1 MRWEYE
7 QVNDQQPRDEAAVAA
22 FVERFAA
29 DLIEAG
35 MARMPARI
43 FACLMAS
50 EEGVLSAA
58 EIGRRLQVSP
68 AAVSGGVRYLA
79 TVHMVSREREPG
91 SRRERYRLHTDVW
104 YSVLA
109 QRDSTVNRWSS
120 SLRFGADVVGPGTPA
135 GERLADSADFMM
147 FLQEELDNLLE
158 RWHARRAAAG
168 ARTGSG
174 GSTGTGA
181 PAGTGTGGTSTAP
194 PPA

>member
-1 MRWEYE
+1 MGWEYE

-79 TVHMVSREREPG
+79 NVHMVSREREPG
-91 SRRERYRLHTDVW
+91 SRRERYRLHQQVW
-104 YSVLA
+104 FAALVH
-109 QRDSTVNRWSS
+109 REPIIERWSAS
-120 SLRFGADVVGPGTPA
+120 MRAGVEVVGPGTPA
-135 GERLADSADFMM
+135 AERLAETADFMF
-147 FLQEELDNLLE
+147 FLQEELSGMLDRWRE
-158 RWHARRAAAG
+158 RKR
-168 ARTGSG
+168 
-174 GSTGTGA
+174 TGTGA
-181 PAGTGTGGTSTAP
+181 GTGTD
-194 PPA
+194 

>member
-79 TVHMVSREREPG
+79 NVHMVSREREPG
-91 SRRERYRLHTDVW
+91 SRRERYRLHQDVW
-104 YSVLA
+104 FAALLH
-109 QRDSTVNRWSS
+109 RDPIIARWTASM
-120 SLRFGADVVGPGTPA
+120 RAGAAVVGTGTQA
-135 GERLADSADFMM
+135 AERLAETADFMVY
-147 FLQEELDNLLE
+147 LQEELGGMLE
-158 RWHARRAAAG
+158 RWRARQAVAGGTGTHAG
-168 ARTGSG
+168 NGNGT
-174 GSTGTGA
+174 STGTM
-181 PAGTGTGGTSTAP
+181 GTAL
-194 PPA
+194 PPAAD